1 MVNKYQQHY
10 KSCATAFQSVQNNM
24 GITGKQTFT
33 SYSSLLQSIFGRS
46 DERIVGNRLLN
57 NRIPNVI
64 GSYDYR
70 LRKVI
75 VTK

>member
-1 MVNKYQQHY
+1 MF
-10 KSCATAFQSVQNNM
+10 C
-24 GITGKQTFT
+24 
-33 SYSSLLQSIFGRS
+33 SYSERHRKLDDTHQTCEIAYLTDILAS